1 MKIIFETAD
10 IANTSESNM
19 KTLAGIMLDVARTQV
34 EVEPTIEKPVTK
46 KEETTET
53 PKIPQ
58 SEQKK
63 TVKAVDK
70 PVEKVVPKV
79 IKPAEIKK
87 TAKESV
93 KADKADKESVQL
105 TEAKDDK
112 PADQK
117 KPISIDRKTV
127 IDMGK
132 KLIRMGKSEAVSK
145 LMKDEYNV
153 KKFSEIKDDQLE
165 EVYKKM
171 EAIEN
176 A

>member
-10 IANTSESNM
+10 IANTSDDNM
-19 KTLAGIMLDVARTQV
+19 KTLAGIMLDVAKTQV
-34 EVEPTIEKPVTK
+34 EAESITEKQITK
-46 KEETTET
+46 KAKTAETS
-53 PKIPQ
+53 K
-58 SEQKK
+58 QKE

-87 TAKESV
+87 PVKESV
-93 KADKADKESVQL
+93 KADKADKADKESAQL

-117 KPISIDRKTV
+117 KPIYIDRKMV
-127 IDMGK
+127 LDMGK

-145 LMKDEYNV
+145 LMKEDYNV

>member
-10 IANTSESNM
+10 IANTSDDNM

-34 EVEPTIEKPVTK
+34 DAESTTEKPVSK
-46 KEETTET
+46 KAE
-53 PKIPQ
+53 
-58 SEQKK
+58 

-79 IKPAEIKK
+79 IKTAEIKK
-87 TAKESV
+87 PVKESV

-132 KLIRMGKSEAVSK
+132 KLVRMGKSEAVSK
-145 LMKDEYNV
+145 LMKEDYNV
-153 KKFSEIKDDQLE
+153 KKFSEIKDNQLE

>member
-10 IANTSESNM
+10 IANTSDDNM
-19 KTLAGIMLDVARTQV
+19 KTLAGIMLDVAKTQV
-34 EVEPTIEKPVTK
+34 EAESITEKQITK
-46 KEETTET
+46 KAKTAETS
-53 PKIPQ
+53 K
-58 SEQKK
+58 QKE

-79 IKPAEIKK
+79 IKTAEIKK
-87 TAKESV
+87 PVKESV

-105 TEAKDDK
+105 TEAKDKK
-112 PADQK
+112 PTDQK
-117 KPISIDRKTV
+117 QPISIDRKTV

-132 KLIRMGKSEAVSK
+132 KLVRMGKSEAVSK
-145 LMKDEYNV
+145 LMKEDYNV
-153 KKFSEIKDDQLE
+153 KKFSEIKDNQLE

>member
-10 IANTSESNM
+10 IANTSDYNM

-34 EVEPTIEKPVTK
+34 DAESTTEKPVSK
-46 KEETTET
+46 KAET
-53 PKIPQ
+53 PKTSSQ
-58 SEQKK
+58 SAQKE

-79 IKPAEIKK
+79 IKTAEIKK
-87 TAKESV
+87 PVKESV

-105 TEAKDDK
+105 TEAKDKK
-112 PADQK
+112 PTDQK
-117 KPISIDRKTV
+117 QPISIDRKTV

-132 KLIRMGKSEAVSK
+132 KLVRMGKAEAVSK
-145 LMKDEYNV
+145 LMKEDYNV
-153 KKFSEIKDDQLE
+153 KKFSEIKDNQLE